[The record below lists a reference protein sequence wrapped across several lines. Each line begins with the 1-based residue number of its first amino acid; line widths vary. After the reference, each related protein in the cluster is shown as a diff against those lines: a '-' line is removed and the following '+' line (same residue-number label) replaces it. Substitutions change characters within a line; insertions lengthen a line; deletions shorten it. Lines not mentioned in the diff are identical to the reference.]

1 MVVARSL
8 GVFKM
13 KADYIEV
20 PSNLLS
26 YGGQPAV
33 TLQVREDGRVGVYSR
48 ALGWQIVN
56 VEDLPKQYAK
66 LVARAAILSDK

>member
-1 MVVARSL
+1 
-8 GVFKM
+8 M
-13 KADYIEV
+13 KSDYIEV
-20 PSNLLS
+20 E
-26 YGGQPAV
+26 GA